1 MRAYFAG
8 CIGLLFAAQACALS
22 LNELSQ
28 NQAGDGMK
36 SMLEQSARVAVQQLG
51 QPGGFSNNPEVRIE
65 LPGNLG
71 KAARAMKMLGKSKQ
85 VTALEDSMN
94 RAAEAAVPQAQ
105 ELLLDAVKKMTV
117 NDAKGILN
125 GPNNSATA
133 YLDRSSR
140 EQLRSRF
147 LPMIQQVTQSS
158 GLAQQYNNFAG
169 QAASYGVID
178 TKDASIENYVTEQ
191 ALDGLF
197 TIIAEQEA
205 SIRQNPAQAATDIAK
220 KVLGV
225 LR

>member
-1 MRAYFAG
+1 MRVYLTG
-8 CIGLLFAAQACALS
+8 LIGLLFAAQACALS
-22 LNELSQ
+22 LNDLSQ

-36 SMLEQSARVAVQQLG
+36 AMLEQSARAAVQQLG
-51 QPGGFSNNPEVRIE
+51 KPGGFNNNPEVRIE

-71 KAARAMKMLGKSKQ
+71 KAARAMKMLGQGKQ

-105 ELLLDAVKKMTV
+105 ELLLDAVKKMTIS
-117 NDAKGILN
+117 DAKGILS
-125 GPNNSATA
+125 GPENSATA
-133 YLDRSSR
+133 YLDKSSR

-158 GLAQQYNNFAG
+158 GLAKQYNNFAG
-169 QAASYGVID
+169 QAANFGVINA
-178 TKDASIENYVTEQ
+178 KDASIENYVAEQ

-220 KVLGV
+220 KVFGL

>member
-1 MRAYFAG
+1 MRVYLTG
-8 CIGLLFAAQACALS
+8 LIGLLFAAQACALS
-22 LNELSQ
+22 LNDLSQ

-36 SMLEQSARVAVQQLG
+36 AMLEQSARAAVQQLG
-51 QPGGFSNNPEVRIE
+51 KPGGFNNNPEVRIE

-71 KAARAMKMLGKSKQ
+71 KAARAMKMLGQGKQ

-105 ELLLDAVKKMTV
+105 ELLLDAVKKMTIS
-117 NDAKGILN
+117 DAKGILS
-125 GPNNSATA
+125 GPENSATA
-133 YLDRSSR
+133 YLDKSSR

-158 GLAQQYNNFAG
+158 GLAKQYNNFAG
-169 QAASYGVID
+169 QAANFGVID
-178 TKDASIENYVTEQ
+178 AKDASIENYVAEQ

-220 KVLGV
+220 KVFGL

>member
-36 SMLEQSARVAVQQLG
+36 AMLEQSARVAVQQLG

-105 ELLLDAVKKMTV
+105 ELLLDAVKKMTI

>member
-36 SMLEQSARVAVQQLG
+36 AMLEQSARVAVQQLG

-105 ELLLDAVKKMTV
+105 ELLLDAVKKMTI

-220 KVLGV
+220 KVFGV

>member
-1 MRAYFAG
+1 MRAYITGF
-8 CIGLLFAAQACALS
+8 IGLLFAAQACALS
-22 LNELSQ
+22 LNDLSQ
-28 NQAGDGMK
+28 NQAGDGLK
-36 SMLEQSARVAVQQLG
+36 SVLEQSTRLAVEQLSK
-51 QPGGFSNNPEVRIE
+51 PGGFNKNPDVHIE

-71 KAARAMKMLGKSKQ
+71 KAARAMKMLGKGKQ

-94 RAAEAAVPQAQ
+94 RAAEAAVPEAQA
-105 ELLLDAVKKMTV
+105 LLLDAIKKMTIT
-117 NDAKGILN
+117 DAKGILN
-125 GPNNSATA
+125 GPNNSATD
-133 YLDRSSR
+133 YLNRSSR

-147 LPMIQQVTQSS
+147 LPLVSQITQSS

-169 QAASYGVID
+169 QAASFGVIA

-197 TIIAEQEA
+197 TIIGEKEA

-220 KVLGV
+220 KVFGL

>member
-36 SMLEQSARVAVQQLG
+36 AMLEQSARVAVQQLG

-94 RAAEAAVPQAQ
+94 RAAEAAMPHAQ
-105 ELLLDAVKKMTV
+105 ELLLDAVKKMTI
-117 NDAKGILN
+117 NDAKGILQ

-140 EQLRSRF
+140 EQLRSHF
-147 LPMIQQVTQSS
+147 LPMIQHVTQSS
-158 GLAQQYNNFAG
+158 GLTQQYNNFAG

-178 TKDASIENYVTEQ
+178 AKDASIENYVTEQ

-197 TIIAEQEA
+197 SIIAEQEA
-205 SIRQNPAQAATDIAK
+205 SIRQNPAQAATDITK
-220 KVLGV
+220 KVFGV